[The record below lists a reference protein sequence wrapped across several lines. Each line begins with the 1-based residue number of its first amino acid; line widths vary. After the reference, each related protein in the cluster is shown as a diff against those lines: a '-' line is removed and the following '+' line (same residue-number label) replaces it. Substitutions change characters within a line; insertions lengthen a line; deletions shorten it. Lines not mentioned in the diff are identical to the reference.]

1 MADGQPTSLPGRGT
15 IEIIADEPR
24 HLRAP
29 VEDDEIVEVARRV
42 SEAADV
48 PTMLVTGDLAMLV
61 RARALNTPSIRIPE
75 AWSVTETTVI
85 S

>member
-1 MADGQPTSLPGRGT
+1 
-15 IEIIADEPR
+15 
-24 HLRAP
+24 
-29 VEDDEIVEVARRV
+29 V